1 MGLGSDV
8 GSDVG
13 SGLGLGRGL
22 GLSPGLGSDLE
33 SGVGSG
39 LGRGV
44 GVGLGVGLVVGL
56 VGGLVVGLGLGAGSC
71 LPWCTSRAS
80 ARRDRAY
87 APQGVHRQQ
96 EQHCTCSAAS
106 QSLMVDLSPP
116 PVRRSSICHPL
127 ILGMNEMSPPF
138 FG

>member
-1 MGLGSDV
+1 VGLGSDV

-56 VGGLVVGLGLGAGSC
+56 VVGLGVGLGAGSC

-106 QSLMVDLSPP
+106 QSLTVDLSPP